1 MLKSELEPRELL
13 ILFKFGL
20 FFPFIFLNETP
31 FFFFIF
37 EFLYK
42 LQFLFRRRGKSL
54 ILVNGV

>member
-13 ILFKFGL
+13 ILLKFGL

-31 FFFFIF
+31 FFFIF

-42 LQFLFRRRGKSL
+42 LLFLFRRRGKSL